1 MTAKFE
7 YVAAASKGEC
17 EVSAVCAAVGVNRTS
32 YYKWSARRGKAQE
45 TGSSGAAG
53 GEALGEQVEAVFW
66 QHSRRYGTRRIVAEL
81 KAVGVKAGRGRVRR
95 LLRERDLRAIQPK
108 SFVPK
113 TTDSRHSLGYSPNLL
128 LDARLPPSAV
138 NQVIV
143 GDITYLPLQPNGWCY
158 LATFT
163 DLFSRRIMGWAV
175 QETMTEELVIQAY
188 KMLRHRRRPTK
199 ATIIHSD
206 RGGQYA
212 GGRLRNWLRVDKARQ
227 SMSRA
232 GETYDNAFAES
243 VFSRYKAELLESGA
257 FRDVEEAR
265 LETFNYIEGYY
276 NRIRRHSSL
285 CYLSPEEYERQ
296 KAAEKDAE
304 IERNL
309 TKQKKKE

>member
-7 YVAAASKGEC
+7 LVAATSDEF
-17 EVSAVCAAVGVNRTS
+17 EVSAVCALVGVNRTS
-32 YYKWSARRGKAQE
+32 YYKWCARRAKVRDQDGSAQD
-45 TGSSGAAG
+45 GND
-53 GEALGEQVEAVFW
+53 ALGEQVEAVFW

-81 KAVGVKAGRGRVRR
+81 KANGIKTGRMRVRR
-95 LLRERDLRAIQPK
+95 LLRERNLRAIQPK

-113 TTDSRHSLGYSPNLL
+113 TTQSRHTLGYSPNLL
-128 LDARLPPSAV
+128 LAARLPPSMV

-143 GDITYLPLQPNGWCY
+143 GDITYLPLQSGAWCY

-163 DLFSRRIMGWAV
+163 DLFSRRIVGWAV
-175 QETMTEELVIQAY
+175 RETMTEELVLEAY
-188 KMLRHRRRPTK
+188 RMLRQRRRPTRR
-199 ATIIHSD
+199 TIIHTD

-212 GGRLRNWLRVDKARQ
+212 GRSFRNLLLADKAQQ

-285 CYLSPEEYERQ
+285 GYLSPEEYERQ
-296 KAAEKDAE
+296 KTAEKDAE
-304 IERNL
+304 TERNL
-309 TKQKKKE
+309 TKQKQKE